1 MKYEIYIITNMVNAK
16 QYVGIT
22 KRLRD
27 RWAEHKRAQTNNL
40 LHLAIKK
47 HGKNNFVFTHVA
59 TAYDQESAQDIERL
73 LIVEHNTKAPYGYNM
88 TDGGEG
94 VVNMSESSREK
105 MISALVERNKSQKQ
119 KDAVRESKIGIKQSA
134 EDIENRVA
142 PIRGRKQSKETI
154 AKRVASRTANNKPSP
169 IFGNKWN
176 VGRKLSPESIA
187 KRTATLALNK
197 AKRLVQ
203 KELA

>member
-1 MKYEIYIITNMVNAK
+1 MKYEIYIITNTVNAK

-27 RWAEHKRAQTNNL
+27 RWAEHKRAQTNSA

-47 HGKNNFVFTHVA
+47 YGKEKFVMTHIA
-59 TAYDQESAQDIERL
+59 TAFDEESAQKIESM
-73 LIVEHNTKAPYGYNM
+73 LIVDYNTKAPNGYNM

-94 VVNMSESSREK
+94 VLNLDEESRTK

-119 KDAVRESKIGIKQSA
+119 KDAVRASKHGYKQSD
-134 EDIENRVA
+134 ELIKKRTE
-142 PIRGRKQSKETI
+142 PLKGRKHSSEEI
-154 AKRVASRTANNKPSP
+154 AKRVATRKANNKPSP
-169 IFGNKWN
+169 IIGNKWN

-187 KRTATLALNK
+187 KRTATAAINRAKKLAE
-197 AKRLVQ
+197 